1 MLKNERI
8 AFHRQKNNGKTQKY
22 ELHVGKNQ

>member
-1 MLKNERI
+1 MLKNGRI
-8 AFHRQKNNGKTQKY
+8 AFHIETNKGKTQKY